1 MRVFSHPLRID
12 PDGSFTT
19 VEQGSARQ
27 AQQVAIAIVSTS
39 LTERPL
45 APDFGIFDPVAVGI
59 TRAEVAAA
67 LEKLRDT
74 MQVALTEDEINAATV
89 RKNIIGELDAIN
101 ATLGLKEKEGAKPL
115 SE

>member
-1 MRVFSHPLRID
+1 MNDRSVIRVKLEDDCELPGWAERMIADAL
-12 PDGSFTT
+12 
-19 VEQGSARQ
+19 
-27 AQQVAIAIVSTS
+27 QQ
-39 LTERPL
+39 
-45 APDFGIFDPVAVGI
+45 PDF
-59 TRAEVAAA
+59 RAEVAAA